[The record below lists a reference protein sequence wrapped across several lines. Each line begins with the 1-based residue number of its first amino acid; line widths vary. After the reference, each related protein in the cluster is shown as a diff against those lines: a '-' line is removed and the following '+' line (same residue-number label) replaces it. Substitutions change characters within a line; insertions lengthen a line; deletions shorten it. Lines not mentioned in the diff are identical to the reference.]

1 MRAARVALLAASLL
15 AAGALEARA
24 QILIRVSVP
33 AATPPDAPVY
43 VAGTFNNWTPGAPEY
58 RLARAGDG
66 QYEITLPDTPR
77 FRGRLEFKFTLGS
90 WETVELDSAGAS
102 VPNREWTVPASGAAT
117 YEGSVGAW
125 QDPAD
130 IPVRASTRTNSVS
143 ILSDDFAMPQLG
155 RTRRVWLYLP
165 PDYAASDSRYPVLY
179 MHDAQNLFD
188 EATGYAGE
196 WGVDE
201 TLDSLHAAGDPGV
214 IVVAV
219 DNGAEHRLDEY
230 SPWVNE
236 RYGGGQGDEYVDFL
250 VETLKPYIDARYR
263 TLPDRLN
270 TGIAGSSMGGLISLY
285 ALLEHPEVFGRAG
298 VFSPA
303 LWFAPGSFEH
313 ARAAAPLRPDPRIY
327 FVSGA
332 LEGQPG
338 EDSGV
343 YTRDQARM
351 VETLVGAGFAP
362 GAEVVAYVRA
372 DGAHSEW
379 FWRREFAAAYLW
391 MFGR

>member
-1 MRAARVALLAASLL
+1 MTVRTLLLTVMLIGGGAAHAVSQVVVRV
-15 AAGALEARA
+15 
-24 QILIRVSVP
+24 RV
-33 AATPPDAPVY
+33 PPDTPAGVQVY
-43 VAGTFNNWTPGAPEY
+43 IAGTFNNWAPGAPEY
-58 RLARAGDG
+58 RLSRDSSGLHA
-66 QYEITLPDTPR
+66 ITLPESPR
-77 FRGRLEFKFTLGS
+77 VRGAIEFKFTLGM
-90 WETVELDSAGAS
+90 WEAVELDSAGGS
-102 VPNREWTVPASGAAT
+102 VPNRQWIVPATGPAT
-117 YEGSVGAW
+117 YEGSVSTW
-125 QDPAD
+125 QNPAELA
-130 IPVRASTRTNSVS
+130 PRASTRTSSVT
-143 ILSDDFAMPQLG
+143 ILADDFAMPQLG

-165 PDYAASDSRYPVLY
+165 PDYATSDKRYPVLY
-179 MHDAQNLFD
+179 MHDGQNLFD

-201 TLDSLHAAGDPGV
+201 TLDSLHASGDPGV

-230 SPWVNE
+230 SPWTNE
-236 RYGGGQGDEYVDFL
+236 RYGGGQGDQYVDFL

-285 ALLEHPEVFGRAG
+285 ALLEHPDVFGRAG

-303 LWFAPGSFEH
+303 LWFAPGAFEH
-313 ARAAAPLRPDPRIY
+313 ARGAAPMRPDPRIY

-343 YTRDQARM
+343 YTRDQERM
-351 VETLVGAGFAP
+351 VETLVAAGFAP
-362 GAEVVAYVRA
+362 GAEVVAHVRA
-372 DGAHSEW
+372 DGTHSEW
-379 FWRREFAAAYLW
+379 FWRREFAAAYGWL
-391 MFGR
+391 FGR